1 MLERRLSLTLK
12 EAHSLL
18 ALQLSHN
25 CASIE
30 QGNKKY
36 IKLRQY
42 LLFPNSYTGNKTYA
56 QMARATYMVY
66 RSGLFANL
74 SNQPPVDFPNV
85 YMHCDFTL
93 ANIS

>member
-1 MLERRLSLTLK
+1 VLGRRLGLTLK

-30 QGNKKY
+30 QGKKRY

-42 LLFPNSYTGNKTYA
+42 SSFPNSYTGNKTYA

-66 RSGLFANL
+66 RSGLFASL
-74 SNQPPVDFPNV
+74 SNQPPVDSPNV
-85 YMHCDFTL
+85 CMHCDFTF